1 MSTILEAPTRRPVS
15 TIVPGGPFLKAPS
28 ARHLEQL
35 LRIVPDHPRPGI
47 QFIDIMPLLADP
59 GALRST
65 IDALA
70 TPFEA
75 SPVDRVVAIES
86 RGFLLGAGLAA
97 RLGAGLV
104 ALRKPGKLPGLTTR
118 VSYALEYG
126 EDALEVQQDALRPG
140 DRVLL
145 VDDVLATG
153 GTAGAALKLIQE
165 LQGEVVGVAF
175 LIELAELGGRAR
187 LGDVPLHVVLER

>member
-1 MSTILEAPTRRPVS
+1 MNRI
-15 TIVPGGPFLKAPS
+15 PS
-28 ARHLEQL
+28 AHLERL

-59 GALRST
+59 GALRSMLEV
-65 IDALA
+65 LA

-86 RGFLLGAGLAA
+86 RGFLLGAGLAP

-104 ALRKPGKLPGLTTR
+104 PLRKPGKLPGATARKTYL
-118 VSYALEYG
+118 LEYG
-126 EDALEVQQDALRPG
+126 EDALEVQEDAFRPG

-153 GTAGAALKLIQE
+153 GTARAALQLLAERQV
-165 LQGEVVGVAF
+165 EVVGVAF
-175 LIELAELGGRAR
+175 LIEIAALGGRAL
-187 LGDVPLHVVLER
+187 LGEVPIHVALSR